1 MRLIRK
7 KKVNWNTLSFIY
19 LYIKYFLF
27 ENMKKTEIQQY
38 LQDISTNF
46 DKENFIYDFLLSFG
60 LSKTTITR
68 LKKGD
73 YNLSNNEGELFY
85 KGKIFFKN
93 LTEGSLIDT
102 IDELSKDDKI
112 LRQKPRF
119 IVVTDFERFFAT
131 DTKLKTN
138 KEFTLDELANQTDF
152 FLPLS
157 GAEIYRVHNNNELD
171 RNAAY
176 KLGELYDILVID
188 NPDWIAKG
196 SHQLNIFLSRLLF
209 CFFAEDTGI
218 FAVKNIFTEALVN
231 NTKADGSDV
240 DEFLSLLFKKL
251 NTDKGN
257 SPSYLKDFPYVNG
270 GLFRDDIECPKFSK
284 KARRILI
291 DSGELDWSE
300 INPDIFGSMIQA
312 VADPSERNNL
322 GMHYTSVVNILKLV
336 KPLFLDE
343 LYDEFDKNKYNA
355 KALDRLLVRL
365 SKIKFFDP
373 ACGSGNFLII
383 TYKELRN
390 LEIQIIKQLIDLNSN
405 NVTDVPSVQSR
416 IGFDGDKAQTIIP
429 ASQSK
434 MNFAGGQ
441 SKIYFTEIS
450 LNQFYGIEIKDFA
463 HEMAILSLWLA
474 EHQMN
479 QVFENELMDYGR
491 SKPILPLKEAG
502 NITHGNAARVDWEV
516 ACPKKENDEIYIIGN
531 PPYLGARIQ
540 DAEQKKDI
548 SLNFPKLKGANN
560 LDYIFIWFYKGAK
573 YIEGINAKIGL
584 VSTNSVCQ
592 GEQVSLLWPE
602 ILKDKIEIDFAY
614 QSFKWTNNAKA
625 NAGVTVIIVG
635 LRNTSNKPKWLF
647 TESIAKEVKNIN
659 AYLLDS
665 DNIYITPKTKSIS
678 NLPEMNFGNMP
689 NDGGG
694 LILNQ
699 EEFDEIK
706 SNVPN
711 SNVFLRKFIGAEEFL
726 KGKSR
731 FCLWFDINNYK
742 NFEKHT
748 LIKSRFDKVFSHRN
762 ESKREATNKLK
773 DVYFSFGEVRFK
785 ETDSIIVPR
794 HSSENRDYIPLGF
807 FNSDTI
813 IADSALAIYN
823 AQPWLFG
830 VLHSKM
836 HMIWVDAV
844 GGKLKTDY
852 RYSAKLCYNTFPF
865 PTLNQRQKE
874 TINQYV
880 FAILDERAKYPEKTM
895 AWMYNP
901 ETMPSGLKQAHHELD
916 LAIERIYRL
925 TPFKSDEERLEYLF
939 KLYDEMTKKNFVCK
953 REKREM
959 K

>member
-1 MRLIRK
+1 
-7 KKVNWNTLSFIY
+7 
-19 LYIKYFLF
+19 
-27 ENMKKTEIQQY
+27 MKKSEIHQR

-73 YNLSNNEGELFY
+73 YNLSKKDGELFY
-85 KGKIFFKN
+85 KGKIFFKS

-138 KEFTLDELANQTDF
+138 KEFTLDELAEQTDF

-176 KLGELYDILVID
+176 KLGEVYDILVVD

-218 FAVKNIFTEALVN
+218 FAVKSIFTEALAN

-251 NTDKGN
+251 NTEKGDF
-257 SPSYLKDFPYVNG
+257 PSYLKDFPYVNG
-270 GLFRDDIECPKFSK
+270 GLFSDDIECPKFSK
-284 KARRILI
+284 KARQILI

-322 GMHYTSVVNILKLV
+322 GMHYTSVVNILKLI

-343 LYDEFDKNKYNA
+343 LYEEFEKNKNNA
-355 KALDRLLVRL
+355 KALDKLLIRL

-390 LEIQIIKQLIDLNSN
+390 LEIQIIKHLIDLGEN
-405 NVTDVPSVQSR
+405 
-416 IGFDGDKAQTIIP
+416 KL
-429 ASQSK
+429 
-434 MNFAGGQ
+434 
-441 SKIYFTEIS
+441 YFTEIS

-502 NITHGNAARVDWEV
+502 NITHGNAARLDWEL

-573 YIEGINAKIGL
+573 YIEDINSKVGL

-602 ILKDKIEIDFAY
+602 ILNNKIEIDFAY
-614 QSFKWTNNAKA
+614 QSFRWVNNAKA

-635 LRNTSNKPKWLF
+635 LRNKSNKPKCLF

-665 DNIYITPKTKSIS
+665 DNIYITPRTKSIS

-699 EEFDEIK
+699 EEFDEIN
-706 SNVPN
+706 STVPN
-711 SNVFLRKFIGAEEFL
+711 SDTFLKKFIGAEEFL
-726 KGKSR
+726 NGKNR
-731 FCLWFDINNYK
+731 YCLWFDIDNYK
-742 NFEKHT
+742 EFEKYE
-748 LIKSRFDKVFSHRN
+748 LIKTRFNKVFSHRN

-773 DVYFSFGEVRFK
+773 EIYYSFSEVRFK
-785 ETDSIIVPR
+785 DTDSIIIPR
-794 HSSENRDYIPLGF
+794 VSSERREYIPLGF
-807 FNSDTI
+807 LNSETI
-813 IADSALAIYN
+813 ISDSALAIYD

-830 VLHSKM
+830 VLHSKI

-852 RYSAKLCYNTFPF
+852 RYSAKLCYNTFPI
-865 PTLNQRQKE
+865 PTLNEKQKE

-901 ETMPSGLKQAHHELD
+901 ETMPAGLKQAHHELD

-925 TPFKSDEERLEYLF
+925 TPFNSDEERLEYLF
-939 KLYDEMTKKNFVCK
+939 KLYDEMTKKETLFAK
-953 REKREM
+953 EKS
-959 K
+959 KTKKK

>member
-1 MRLIRK
+1 
-7 KKVNWNTLSFIY
+7 
-19 LYIKYFLF
+19 
-27 ENMKKTEIQQY
+27 MKKSEIHQR

-73 YNLSNNEGELFY
+73 YNLSKKDGELFY
-85 KGKIFFKN
+85 KGKIFFKS

-138 KEFTLDELANQTDF
+138 KEFTLDELAEQTDF

-176 KLGELYDILVID
+176 KLGEVYDILVVD

-218 FAVKNIFTEALVN
+218 FAVKSIFTEALAN

-251 NTDKGN
+251 NTEKGDF
-257 SPSYLKDFPYVNG
+257 PSYLKDFPYVNG
-270 GLFRDDIECPKFSK
+270 GLFSDDIECPKFSK
-284 KARRILI
+284 KARQILI

-322 GMHYTSVVNILKLV
+322 GMHYTSVVNILKLI

-343 LYDEFDKNKYNA
+343 LYEEFEKNKNNA
-355 KALDRLLVRL
+355 KALDKLLVRL

-390 LEIQIIKQLIDLNSN
+390 LEIQIIKQLIDLNAG
-405 NVTDVPSVQSR
+405 VATDIPSVQSR
-416 IGFDGDKAQTIIP
+416 IGFDGDKEQTIIP

-434 MNFAGGQ
+434 MNFSGGQ

-502 NITHGNAARVDWEV
+502 NITHGNAARIDWEV

-531 PPYLGARIQ
+531 PPYLGSRNQ
-540 DAEQKKDI
+540 DAEQKADMENTFLGIKDY
-548 SLNFPKLKGANN
+548 KK
-560 LDYIFIWFYKGAK
+560 LDYVACWFYLASSYIQNTKAK
-573 YIEGINAKIGL
+573 YAF
-584 VSTNSVCQ
+584 VTTNSICQ
-592 GEQVSLLWPE
+592 GEQVALLWPIIFNFKQE
-602 ILKDKIEIDFAY
+602 ISFAH
-614 QSFKWTNNAKA
+614 QSFKWTNNAKS
-625 NAGVTVIIVG
+625 NAGVAVVIIG
-635 LRNTSNKPKWLF
+635 IRNIEDSGKKIYNQNV
-647 TESIAKEVKNIN
+647 EQNVKNISPYLTN
-659 AYLLDS
+659 SLNIFISPRNSSLGNFPPILTGSGPGDDGNLLLEINEKKQLIEQNSQILSFLKKYIGAQELIKNTYRYCIHITSENVEEAYKINELVQRFQKVKEFRL
-665 DNIYITPKTKSIS
+665 KSKKEGTRKKAE
-678 NLPEMNFGNMP
+678 NPHF
-689 NDGGG
+689 
-694 LILNQ
+694 
-699 EEFDEIK
+699 FDED
-706 SNVPN
+706 
-711 SNVFLRKFIGAEEFL
+711 R
-726 KGKSR
+726 
-731 FCLWFDINNYK
+731 YK
-742 NFEKHT
+742 NNEFI
-748 LIKSRFDKVFSHRN
+748 LVPKVGSER
-762 ESKREATNKLK
+762 REYL
-773 DVYFSFGEVRFK
+773 
-785 ETDSIIVPR
+785 
-794 HSSENRDYIPLGF
+794 PLGF
-807 FNSDTI
+807 FDGSYLPSNTTKV
-813 IADSALAIYN
+813 IYN
-823 AQPWLFG
+823 AEPWLFG
-830 VLHSKM
+830 VLSSKM
-836 HMIWVDAV
+836 HIIWVRAV
-844 GGKLKTDY
+844 AGRLKTDMQ
-852 RYSAKLCYNTFPF
+852 YSNTLCYNTFPF
-865 PTLNQRQKE
+865 PTINEKQKE

-880 FAILDERAKYPEKTM
+880 FSILDERAKYPEKTM

-901 ETMPSGLKQAHHELD
+901 ETMPAGLKQAHHELD

-925 TPFKSDEERLEYLF
+925 APFKSDEERLEYLF
-939 KLYDEMTKKNFVCK
+939 KLYDEMTKKETLFGQ
-953 REKREM
+953 EK
-959 K
+959 KIKGKK

>member
-1 MRLIRK
+1 
-7 KKVNWNTLSFIY
+7 
-19 LYIKYFLF
+19 
-27 ENMKKTEIQQY
+27 MKKTEIQQ
-38 LQDISTNF
+38 LLHNLAQNF
-46 DKENFIYDFLLSFG
+46 DTDNFIYDFLLCFG
-60 LSKTTITR
+60 LSRTTIAR

-73 YNLSNNEGELFY
+73 YNQSKNEGELLY
-85 KGKIFFKN
+85 KGKIFFKIEK
-93 LTEGSLIDT
+93 TEHLINT
-102 IDELSKDDKI
+102 IDELSKNEKT
-112 LRQKPRF
+112 LKNKPRF
-119 IVVTDFERFFAT
+119 IVVTNFETIVAT

-138 KEFTLDELANQTDF
+138 KEFAIAELGEQVDF

-157 GAEIYRVHNNNELD
+157 GAEIYRVSNDNKLD
-171 RNAAY
+171 REAAY
-176 KLGELYDILVID
+176 RLGELYDILVID

-196 SHQLNIFLSRLLF
+196 THQLNIFLSRLLF

-218 FAVKNIFTEALVN
+218 FAVKSIFTETLAN
-231 NTKADGSDV
+231 NTKEDGSDV
-240 DEFLSLLFKKL
+240 AEFLSLLFQKL
-251 NTDKGN
+251 NTNTGDF
-257 SPSYLKDFPYVNG
+257 PSYFNDFPYVNG
-270 GLFRDDIECPKFSK
+270 GLFRDTIECPRFSK
-284 KARRILI
+284 KARQILI

-322 GMHYTSVVNILKLV
+322 GMHYTSVVNILKLI

-343 LYDEFDKNKYNA
+343 LYEAFEKNKNNA
-355 KALDRLLVRL
+355 KALDKLLVRL

-390 LEIQIIKQLIDLNSN
+390 LEIQIIKQLIDLSTPEM
-405 NVTDVPSVQSR
+405 VTIPGAQSR
-416 IGFDGDKAQTIIP
+416 IGFNDNEPKTIIP
-429 ASQSK
+429 DVQSK

-450 LNQFYGIEIKDFA
+450 LEQFYGIEIKDFA

-479 QVFENELMDYGR
+479 QVFETELLGVGQ

-502 NITHGNAARVDWEV
+502 NITAGNAARLDWEMV
-516 ACPKKENDEIYIIGN
+516 CPKKPEDEIYIIGN

-540 DAEQKKDI
+540 DEEQKKDI
-548 SLNFPKLKGANN
+548 TITFSNTKGVNN

-573 YIEGINAKIGL
+573 FIKGINAKLGF

-592 GEQVSLLWPE
+592 GEQVSLLWPT
-602 ILKDKIEIDFAY
+602 ILNDTIEICFAHR
-614 QSFKWTNNAKA
+614 SFKWINNAKG

-635 LRNTSNKPKWLF
+635 MRNVQPLPKYIY
-647 TESIAKEVKNIN
+647 TDSIIKEAKNIN

-665 DNIYITPKTKSIS
+665 ANVFITPRTKSIS
-678 NLPEMNFGNMP
+678 NLPEMNFGSMP
-689 NDGGG
+689 NDGGH
-694 LILNQ
+694 LLLN
-699 EEFDEIK
+699 EEQYNEIK
-706 SNVPN
+706 SEIP
-711 SNVFLRKFIGAEEFL
+711 SAKIFLKNFIGADEFL
-726 KGKSR
+726 KGR
-731 FCLWFDINNYK
+731 LRYCLWFDKENYK
-742 NFEKHT
+742 EYETFNI
-748 LIKSRFDKVFSHRN
+748 IKERFDKTFKHRN
-762 ESKREATNKLK
+762 ESKRVATNKLK
-773 DVYFSFGEVRFK
+773 SLYFSFGEVRHQ
-785 ETDSIIVPR
+785 ETDSIIIPC
-794 HSSENRDYIPLGF
+794 HSSEKRHYIPLGF
-807 FNSDTI
+807 YNSDTV
-813 IADSALAIYN
+813 IANSALAIYD
-823 AQPWLFG
+823 AQPWIFG

-865 PTLNQRQKE
+865 PTLTATKKE

-880 FAILDERAKYPEKTM
+880 FSILDQRAKYSEKTM

-901 ETMPSGLKQAHHELD
+901 ETMPQGLQQAHQELD

-925 TPFKSDEERLEYLF
+925 SPFHSNEERLEYLF
-939 KLYDEMTKKNFVCK
+939 KLYEEMVNNETLFAKEKKK
-953 REKREM
+953 RK

>member
-1 MRLIRK
+1 
-7 KKVNWNTLSFIY
+7 
-19 LYIKYFLF
+19 
-27 ENMKKTEIQQY
+27 MKKTEIQQR
-38 LQDISTNF
+38 LQDLSANF

-73 YNLSNNEGELFY
+73 YNLSKNEGELFY
-85 KGKIFFKN
+85 KGKIFFKS
-93 LTEGSLIDT
+93 LAEGSLIDT
-102 IDELSKDDKI
+102 IDELSKDEKI

-138 KEFTLDELANQTDF
+138 KEFTLDELAEQTDF

-176 KLGELYDILVID
+176 KLGELYDILVTD
-188 NPDWIAKG
+188 NPDWVAKG

-218 FAVKNIFTEALVN
+218 FEVKNLFTEALAN
-231 NTKADGSDV
+231 NTQADGSDV
-240 DEFLSLLFKKL
+240 DAFLVKLFKLL
-251 NTDKGN
+251 NTPVDKQHTD
-257 SPSYLKDFPYVNG
+257 PDFALPLWGSWKGHYVNG
-270 GLFRDDIECPKFSK
+270 GLFRDDIECPKFSR
-284 KARRILI
+284 KARQILI

-322 GMHYTSVVNILKLV
+322 GMHYTSVVNILKLI

-343 LYDEFDKNKYNA
+343 LYEEFEKNKNNA
-355 KALDRLLVRL
+355 KALDKLLIRL

-390 LEIQIIKQLIDLNSN
+390 LEILIIKQLIDLGEN
-405 NVTDVPSVQSR
+405 
-416 IGFDGDKAQTIIP
+416 KL
-429 ASQSK
+429 
-434 MNFAGGQ
+434 
-441 SKIYFTEIS
+441 YFTEIS
-450 LNQFYGIEIKDFA
+450 LTQFYGIEIKDFA

-479 QVFENELMDYGR
+479 QVFENELMDYGK

-502 NITHGNAARVDWEV
+502 NITHGNAARLDWEV
-516 ACPKKENDEIYIIGN
+516 VCPKTSSGTEPVEVYIIGN

-602 ILKDKIEIDFAY
+602 ILNDKIEIDFAY

-635 LRNTSNKPKWLF
+635 LRNTSTKPKWLF
-647 TESIAKEVKNIN
+647 TESVAKEVKNIN

-665 DNIYITPKTKSIS
+665 DTVYITPKTRSIS
-678 NLPEMNFGNMP
+678 NLPEMNFGNMA
-689 NDGGG
+689 NDGGNLFLNSEEKKQ
-694 LILNQ
+694 LINKNPEATSFVRKLVGSL
-699 EEFDEIK
+699 E
-706 SNVPN
+706 
-711 SNVFLRKFIGAEEFL
+711 FLRGVDKY
-726 KGKSR
+726 
-731 FCLWFDINNYK
+731 CLWIEDEHLDKSLNIPF
-742 NFEKHT
+742 
-748 LIKSRFDKVFSHRN
+748 IKERIYRTKESRLK
-762 ESKREATNKLK
+762 SKREATNKLASIS
-773 DVYFSFGEVRFK
+773 YRFA
-785 ETDSIIVPR
+785 EIR
-794 HSSENRDYIPLGF
+794 HQNSDAIFIPSVSSERRSYIPLGLM
-807 FNSDTI
+807 SKEEI
-813 IADSALAIYN
+813 IVAPNLAIYN

-830 VLHSKM
+830 ILHSKM
-836 HMIWVDAV
+836 HMVWVNAV

-865 PTLNQRQKE
+865 PTLNEKQKE

-901 ETMPSGLKQAHHELD
+901 ETMPAGLKQAHHELD

-925 TPFKSDEERLEYLF
+925 TPFNSDEERLEYLF
-939 KLYDEMTKKNFVCK
+939 KLYDEMTKKETLFAK
-953 REKREM
+953 EKS
-959 K
+959 KTKKK

>member
-1 MRLIRK
+1 
-7 KKVNWNTLSFIY
+7 
-19 LYIKYFLF
+19 
-27 ENMKKTEIQQY
+27 MKKTEIQQR
-38 LQDISTNF
+38 LQDISANF

-73 YNLSNNEGELFY
+73 YNLSKKEGELFY
-85 KGKIFFKN
+85 KGKIFFKS
-93 LTEGSLIDT
+93 LKDGSLIDA

-112 LRQKPRF
+112 LKQKPRF

-138 KEFTLDELANQTDF
+138 KEFTLDELAEQTDF

-176 KLGELYDILVID
+176 KLGELYDILVVD
-188 NPDWIAKG
+188 NPDWIVKG

-218 FAVKNIFTEALVN
+218 FVVKNIFTEALVN

-240 DEFLSLLFKKL
+240 DEFLSLLFKRL
-251 NTDKGN
+251 NTSDTELVEV
-257 SPSYLKDFPYVNG
+257 PSYLKDFPYVNG
-270 GLFRDDIECPKFSK
+270 GLFRDDIECPKFSI
-284 KARRILI
+284 KARQILI

-322 GMHYTSVVNILKLV
+322 GMHYTSVVNILKLI

-343 LYDEFDKNKYNA
+343 LYEEFEKNKNNA
-355 KALDRLLVRL
+355 KALDKLLVRL

-390 LEIQIIKQLIDLNSN
+390 LEIQIIKHLIDLGEN
-405 NVTDVPSVQSR
+405 
-416 IGFDGDKAQTIIP
+416 KL
-429 ASQSK
+429 
-434 MNFAGGQ
+434 
-441 SKIYFTEIS
+441 YFTEIS

-479 QVFENELMDYGR
+479 QLFENELMDYGR

-502 NITHGNAARVDWEV
+502 NITYGNAARVDWEV
-516 ACPKKENDEIYIIGN
+516 ACPKNDNDEIYIIGN

-540 DAEQKKDI
+540 DAEQKSDMDFVFRSFKKYRD
-548 SLNFPKLKGANN
+548 
-560 LDYIFIWFYKGAK
+560 LDYISIWFYKGSK
-573 YIEGINAKIGL
+573 YIENANAQL
-584 VSTNSVCQ
+584 AFVSTNSICQ
-592 GEQVSLLWPE
+592 GQQVALLW
-602 ILKDKIEIDFAY
+602 DKVLRDIIEISFVHL
-614 QSFKWTNNAKA
+614 SFKWTNNAKA
-625 NAGVTVIIVG
+625 NAGVTVIILG
-635 LRNTSNKPKWLF
+635 LRNISSKPKFIF
-647 TESIAKEVKNIN
+647 TETIAKEAKNIN
-659 AYLLDS
+659 PYLLDAP
-665 DNIYITPKTKSIS
+665 NIIIAERMQSVS
-678 NLPEMNFGNMP
+678 GFMRMNFGNMP

-694 LILNQ
+694 LILDV
-699 EEFDEIK
+699 EESENLI
-706 SNVPN
+706 SNNPHVKKY
-711 SNVFLRKFIGAEEFL
+711 LRKLVGSTEFINGVN
-726 KGKSR
+726 R
-731 FCLWFDINNYK
+731 YCLWIEDGELEEALENELIRNK
-742 NFEKHT
+742 IQLSKKHR
-748 LIKSRFDKVFSHRN
+748 LASKDKG
-762 ESKREATNKLK
+762 TNKLALRAHQFR
-773 DVYFSFGEVRFK
+773 DRNMAI
-785 ETDSIIVPR
+785 DSAIVVPST
-794 HSSENRDYIPLGF
+794 SSERREYIPLGF
-807 FNSDTI
+807 LPKETI
-813 IADSALAIYN
+813 ILNSALAIYD

-836 HMIWVDAV
+836 HMVWVDAV
-844 GGKLKTDY
+844 GGKLETRY

-865 PTLNQRQKE
+865 PTLNEKQKE

-901 ETMPSGLKQAHHELD
+901 ESMPAGLKQAHHELD

-925 TPFKSDEERLEYLF
+925 APFNSDEERLEYLF
-939 KLYDEMTKKNFVCK
+939 KLYDEMTKKETLFAK
-953 REKREM
+953 EK
-959 K
+959 KIKGKK